1 MSRRTLHAWEMGVIV
16 FWALSGGGLFAFTS
30 IVQAQSAASAPRRP
44 NVILIYTDDQ
54 DWDEV
59 GCYGGKVTTPNMDS
73 LAREGM
79 RFTRFYVAAPV
90 CTPSR
95 YNVLSGR
102 YASRSRRQQ
111 ESFPPGGPINI
122 GWEAG
127 VLGEKIL
134 PQALQAGGY
143 ATGMVGKWHIG
154 LYEEPAELPSDAD
167 PRDPQ
172 VRQVLKAN
180 YDKTIRSIQR
190 CGFDYV
196 ASAYG
201 LNPGSGKNP
210 PPKFWLPKVLQQHN
224 MEWVTQGALTFIEQ
238 NKERPFFLYIAPT
251 LPHAP
256 PAPESLKADPR
267 ITPLGYLDNPPDVQP
282 SRREILER
290 VKGMEPRQAGAYWL
304 DANVGAILKK
314 LDELG
319 LADNTVVFLASD
331 NGRKGKFACYDGGAR
346 TLLLARWKEV
356 FPSGK
361 VCSQLASNI
370 DLAPTILDICGIKP
384 PADMQLDGQSLLA
397 ALKAGGDY
405 RRESLFLEITT
416 ERAVVTD
423 DGFKYIAVRY
433 PPDIQKQVDR
443 GAKYDHWCRLIGDKG
458 SNPMGADKEFP
469 NYFDQDQL
477 YDLNVDP
484 REQKNLAGDPKYRQR
499 LESMKKL
506 LRQYSVRLP
515 HKFGEFTAP

>member
-1 MSRRTLHAWEMGVIV
+1 M
-16 FWALSGGGLFAFTS
+16 
-30 IVQAQSAASAPRRP
+30 
-44 NVILIYTDDQ
+44 
-54 DWDEV
+54 
-59 GCYGGKVTTPNMDS
+59 
-73 LAREGM
+73 
-79 RFTRFYVAAPV
+79 
-90 CTPSR
+90 
-95 YNVLSGR
+95 
-102 YASRSRRQQ
+102 
-111 ESFPPGGPINI
+111 
-122 GWEAG
+122 
-127 VLGEKIL
+127 
-134 PQALQAGGY
+134 
-143 ATGMVGKWHIG
+143 
-154 LYEEPAELPSDAD
+154 
-167 PRDPQ
+167 
-172 VRQVLKAN
+172 
-180 YDKTIRSIQR
+180 
-190 CGFDYV
+190 
-196 ASAYG
+196 
-201 LNPGSGKNP
+201 
-210 PPKFWLPKVLQQHN
+210 
-224 MEWVTQGALTFIEQ
+224 
-238 NKERPFFLYIAPT
+238 
-251 LPHAP
+251 
-256 PAPESLKADPR
+256 
-267 ITPLGYLDNPPDVQP
+267 
-282 SRREILER
+282 
-290 VKGMEPRQAGAYWL
+290 
-304 DANVGAILKK
+304 
-314 LDELG
+314 
-319 LADNTVVFLASD
+319 
-331 NGRKGKFACYDGGAR
+331 
-346 TLLLARWKEV
+346 LLARWKEV

-515 HKFGEFTAP
+515 HKFGEFAAP